1 MQINQQSMYLTVAS
15 SGECLCPSDG
25 KFLLSHFD
33 TTEEFEVH
41 GDVSSHSSSSS
52 HGSSSSTIF
61 SSRPCMSSPSI
72 LTDSAFQSVS
82 IPAKPRR
89 PTYTSSR
96 SHSSVNVHVVFADI
110 LSAKNLWRKSRLTFL

>member
-15 SGECLCPSDG
+15 SGQCLCPSDG

-41 GDVSSHSSSSS
+41 GDVSSHTSSS

-61 SSRPCMSSPSI
+61 SSRPCMSSHSI
-72 LTDSAFQSVS
+72 LTDSAFQLVS
-82 IPAKPRR
+82 IPANPRC

-96 SHSSVNVHVVFADI
+96 SRLSVNVHVVFADI
-110 LSAKNLWRKSRLTFL
+110 LRVKNLWRKSRLTFL